1 MFKHLVNKNIDSF
14 LNSRFKNNGKKV
26 TVNDDTFFIFT
37 TDPHKYLQNRNVEKI
52 YRFYNNNCPLLMK
65 CLVHIED
72 TNINCQT
79 MDRIMNGSI
88 SFGQKNIDKTKTYFL
103 LLVNFSNDNN
113 LSYTPIS
120 TTQHLKIDYAEN
132 CTNILYLCA
141 DDNTFQKN
149 NARRTNILQKIYE
162 YSITYTHGDKI
173 KDIQIFYIGKN
184 LDNATKYIENQ
195 SVHNEM
201 VQIYHIPIKKS
212 NIEDL
217 KFKELPEIDIVV
229 NEFCPYGILLEYL
242 DEILEKVKQGG
253 IFFNKASL
261 EYMLNLYNNGKSDQN
276 KLRLSTK
283 LTSEKT
289 VSIPDYNS
297 RVSLP
302 TSISPVERD
311 WYVYRKEQP

>member
-1 MFKHLVNKNIDSF
+1 MLKYIVKKKIESF
-14 LNSRFKNNGKKV
+14 LNSRFENNGKKV

-37 TDPHKYLQNRNVEKI
+37 TDPPKYLQNNNVEKI
-52 YRFYNNNCPLLMK
+52 YRFYNDNCPLFMK
-65 CLVHIED
+65 RLAKTENEIL
-72 TNINCQT
+72 NCRT
-79 MDRIMNGSI
+79 MDKIMNFPIGV
-88 SFGQKNIDKTKTYFL
+88 GQKNIDKNKTYFL
-103 LLVNFSNDNN
+103 LLGNFSNDNN

-195 SVHNEM
+195 SVHNKT
-201 VQIYHIPIKKS
+201 VQIHHIPIKKS

-253 IFFNKASL
+253 IFFNNASL
-261 EYMLNLYNNGKSDQN
+261 EYMLNLYNDGKSDQN

-289 VSIPDYNS
+289 VSIPKS
-297 RVSLP
+297 
-302 TSISPVERD
+302 SISPAERD
-311 WYVYRKEQP
+311 WSVYRKEQP

>member
-1 MFKHLVNKNIDSF
+1 MLKYPVKKNIELF
-14 LNSRFKNNGKKV
+14 LNSRFENNGKKV
-26 TVNDDTFFIFT
+26 TVNDNTFFIFT
-37 TDPHKYLQNRNVEKI
+37 TDPHKYLQNHNVEKI
-52 YRFYNNNCPLLMK
+52 YRFYNDNCPLLMK

-103 LLVNFSNDNN
+103 LLVNFPNDKN
-113 LSYTPIS
+113 LLSTPIS
-120 TTQHLKIDYAEN
+120 ETQHLKIDYAEN

-141 DDNTFQKN
+141 TDNTFRKN
-149 NARRTNILQKIYE
+149 NARRTNILQKSYE

-212 NIEDL
+212 NIENL
-217 KFKELPEIDIVV
+217 SIIELPEIDIVV
-229 NEFCPYGILLEYL
+229 NEFCPLGVLLEHL
-242 DEILEKVKQGG
+242 DDILEKVKQGG
-253 IFFNKASL
+253 NFFNVVSL
-261 EYMLNLYNNGKSDQN
+261 ENMLIRYKGDQN

-283 LTSEKT
+283 LTFEKIII
-289 VSIPDYNS
+289 IPSYD
-297 RVSLP
+297 RFVSLP
-302 TSISPVERD
+302 TSISPAERD